1 MLSGKT
7 RMRVDTLAEIEALL
21 AESEKKMPTFG
32 VGETPAPPFKHLV
45 KSVTVEEA
53 LATRN
58 APRVRMTDEER
69 EAWMRG
75 LRELGEV
82 GRRLPRV
89 TDMTDDEILG
99 YDEMP

>member
-1 MLSGKT
+1 
-7 RMRVDTLAEIEALL
+7 MRVDTLAEIEALL
-21 AESEKKMPTFG
+21 AETEKKLPTPG
-32 VGETPAPPFKHLV
+32 VGETTAPPFNHLV

-69 EAWMRG
+69 EAWLRE

-89 TDMTDDEILG
+89 TNMTDDEILG

>member
-1 MLSGKT
+1 
-7 RMRVDTLAEIEALL
+7 
-21 AESEKKMPTFG
+21 
-32 VGETPAPPFKHLV
+32 
-45 KSVTVEEA
+45 
-53 LATRN
+53 
-58 APRVRMTDEER
+58 MTDEER